1 MKKKWLWI
9 GLIIVLAL
17 FLIGFLYS
25 KGIIK
30 TNWQWLTIILAA
42 IAAPIQFISN
52 WLSGKNVRVN
62 KILKNQSTRIQQ
74 EQTHRLAYDQAIQQR
89 EQKIKD
95 LEAQVNL
102 LEDKVDN
109 LELQK
114 KEIKNNVN
122 QMTDTTDLQDAF
134 MEAYGDEK

>member
-1 MKKKWLWI
+1 MKKKWFWI
-9 GLIIVLAL
+9 GIVIVLAL

-52 WLSGKNVRVN
+52 WLSGKNVRVD
-62 KILKNQSTRIQQ
+62 KILKNQSSRIQQ
-74 EQTHRLAYDQAIQQR
+74 EQTHRIAYDQAITQR

-95 LEAQVNL
+95 LEAQVNV
-102 LEDKVDN
+102 LEDKVDS

-114 KEIKNNVN
+114 KEAVTNVN
-122 QMTDTTDLQDAF
+122 QMTDINNLQDAF